1 MKKIGPTKN
10 INLNPWLLEDE
21 YFVWLD
27 MLMRDLLDRDRDEI
41 RGDLLYADI
50 RNV

>member
-21 YFVWLD
+21 NLVWLD
-27 MLMRDLLDRDRDEI
+27 MLMRDLLDGDRNEI
-41 RGDLLYADI
+41 RGGLLYADI
-50 RNV
+50 RNI